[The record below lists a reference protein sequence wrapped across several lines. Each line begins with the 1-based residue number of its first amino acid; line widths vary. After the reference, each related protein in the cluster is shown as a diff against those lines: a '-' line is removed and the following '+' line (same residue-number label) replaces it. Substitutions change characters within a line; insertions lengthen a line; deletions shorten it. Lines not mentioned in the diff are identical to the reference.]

1 MGLLDDY
8 DMTPEEFLRAHDL
21 VPHYDGQG
29 NLVGGGGRR
38 RDGYADDSDEIG
50 YEDVDESTQSRTV
63 FVQDVSKWTLDD
75 ELKEAFSKGNY
86 GTIIDAYNTGKG
98 YAWVIFTSPGEA
110 QSAVSAMNGIMMS
123 GHSIICSVADP
134 DEACVESGRRGGV
147 KEFRKRNL
155 QRMVKESG

>member
-21 VPHYDGQG
+21 VPRYDGQG
-29 NLVGGGGRR
+29 NVVWGGGRR
-38 RDGYADDSDEIG
+38 SDGYADEIG

-63 FVQDVSKWTLDD
+63 FVQDVSEWTLDD

-98 YAWVIFTSPGEA
+98 YAWVIFTTPVEA
-110 QSAVSAMNGIMMS
+110 QSAASAMDGTMMMS
-123 GHSIICSVADP
+123 RRRIICSVADP

-147 KEFRKRNL
+147 KEFRRRSLERITND
-155 QRMVKESG
+155 